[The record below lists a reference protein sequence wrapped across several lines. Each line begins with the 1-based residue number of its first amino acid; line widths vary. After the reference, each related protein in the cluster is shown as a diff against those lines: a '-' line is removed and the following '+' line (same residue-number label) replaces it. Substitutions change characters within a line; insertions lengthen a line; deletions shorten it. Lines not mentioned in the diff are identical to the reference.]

1 LTELTRR
8 PIPEWAEGPLIAG
21 ELLARQVYWTVPGL
35 RTWSRRFRS
44 RKPATPMS
52 VDRRELQDHLR
63 QIGVSEG
70 ALVMAHTSVSGLQF
84 AENGKAVAG
93 GFLGAA
99 NCLVKDLLELVGP
112 AGTLVMPTHPQ
123 YQDEDAL
130 LPDARRRDQVINY
143 DPQRT
148 PCGVG
153 LTNELFWRRKGVLR
167 SLHPYNSLAAHGPLA
182 EELLHDNL
190 NRFKPLPHGAYSGYY
205 RFCQKNG
212 LVFSVGVS
220 LQSSMTLIH
229 SPEEVRDE
237 QWPIKDFYEERTYS
251 IRIDE
256 KDELYTVRQRRPKY
270 AKYCICVHK
279 VFRDLTRE
287 GILHESMAGN
297 VRVDWV
303 RSKDMFDLFM
313 DRNKDFPYPYY
324 GLCLAR

>member
-1 LTELTRR
+1 
-8 PIPEWAEGPLIAG
+8 
-21 ELLARQVYWTVPGL
+21 
-35 RTWSRRFRS
+35 
-44 RKPATPMS
+44 
-52 VDRRELQDHLR
+52 
-63 QIGVSEG
+63 
-70 ALVMAHTSVSGLQF
+70 
-84 AENGKAVAG
+84 
-93 GFLGAA
+93 
-99 NCLVKDLLELVGP
+99 
-112 AGTLVMPTHPQ
+112 
-123 YQDEDAL
+123 
-130 LPDARRRDQVINY
+130 
-143 DPQRT
+143 
-148 PCGVG
+148 